1 MKIALAQIKV
11 RAARPDLNYQT
22 MLDFCRRA
30 AEQQAD
36 LIVLPELAVSGSFL
50 GQAWASPGLL
60 SEFQKYN
67 QKLIA
72 ETDKLNET
80 VVVFG
85 SIGLVMW
92 LKMGGSCPRRPVVFR
107 LRCAASSW
115 ILRC

>member
-30 AEQQAD
+30 AEKQAD
-36 LIVLPELAVSGSFL
+36 LIVLPELAVSGSFF

-72 ETDKLNET
+72 
-80 VVVFG
+80 
-85 SIGLVMW
+85 
-92 LKMGGSCPRRPVVFR
+92 
-107 LRCAASSW
+107 
-115 ILRC
+115 